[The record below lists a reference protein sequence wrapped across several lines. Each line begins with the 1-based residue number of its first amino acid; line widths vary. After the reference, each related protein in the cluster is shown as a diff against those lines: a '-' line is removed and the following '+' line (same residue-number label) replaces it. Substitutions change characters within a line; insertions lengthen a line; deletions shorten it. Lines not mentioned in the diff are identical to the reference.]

1 MNIYEN
7 LELLEEHLVG
17 WHGNH
22 PIFEKLITKTN
33 PTHIIEVGAWL
44 GQSTINMAKI
54 LKKDN
59 RNCKITTVD
68 TWLGALEFIGSD
80 KGDHNLMKK
89 NGYPQVYYQFLS
101 NVVHNNVQDYINPF
115 PSTSLIAAR
124 YFEKNNIKADL
135 IYIDGSH
142 DYEDVVADLKS
153 YWPLVNDGGI
163 IFGDD
168 YNAGQWPGVVK
179 AVDEFSDKIK
189 QEDGFWIL
197 TK

>member
-1 MNIYEN
+1 MNIYEG
-7 LELLEEHLVG
+7 LELLDEHLAG
-17 WHGNH
+17 WHGSH
-22 PIFEKLITKTN
+22 PIFEKLINETN

-54 LKKDN
+54 LKQGN
-59 RNCKITTVD
+59 RDCKITTVD
-68 TWLGALEFIGSD
+68 TWLGALEFIDSG

-101 NVVHNNVQDYINPF
+101 NVVHNEVQEYIDPF

-142 DYEDVVADLKS
+142 DYEDVVADLQS
-153 YWPLVNDGGI
+153 YWPLVKDGGI
-163 IFGDD
+163 MFGDD
-168 YNAGQWPGVVK
+168 YNTGLWPGVVK
-179 AVDEFSDKIK
+179 AVDEFSDRIKI
-189 QEDGFWIL
+189 EDGFWIL
-197 TK
+197 NK

>member
-1 MNIYEN
+1 
-7 LELLEEHLVG
+7 
-17 WHGNH
+17 
-22 PIFEKLITKTN
+22 
-33 PTHIIEVGAWL
+33 
-44 GQSTINMAKI
+44 MAKI
-54 LKKDN
+54 LKRGNK
-59 RNCKITTVD
+59 NCKITTED

-101 NVVHNNVQDYINPF
+101 NVVHNDVQDYIDPF

-163 IFGDD
+163 MFGDD
-168 YNAGQWPGVVK
+168 YNPEQWPGVVK